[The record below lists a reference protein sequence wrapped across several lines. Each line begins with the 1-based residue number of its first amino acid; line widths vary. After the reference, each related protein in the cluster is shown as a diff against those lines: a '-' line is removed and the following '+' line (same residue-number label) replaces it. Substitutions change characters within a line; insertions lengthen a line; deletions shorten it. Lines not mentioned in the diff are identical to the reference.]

1 MKIKCV
7 FLVIIS
13 ISLLACGQ
21 QSNEDFLIGGKWVVY
36 RTLNQKGDSIS
47 FMGEVYDNRDDT
59 LEFFPKGKLNVYWI
73 DIPGEPP
80 DKSTYVFINDSL
92 LQLGNRKYFFKKIDK
107 DKMILEEYDPDLP
120 QVKSLFLREYW
131 RRIED

>member
-13 ISLLACGQ
+13 IYLLACG
-21 QSNEDFLIGGKWVVY
+21 
-36 RTLNQKGDSIS
+36 DSLS
-47 FMGEVYDNRDDT
+47 FMGDVYDNIEDT
-59 LEFFPKGKLNVYWI
+59 LEFFSGGKLNHYWI

-80 DKSTYVFINDSL
+80 NKTTYVFINDSL
-92 LQLGNRKYFFKKIDK
+92 LQLGNRKYFFKKID
-107 DKMILEEYDPDLP
+107 DNKMVLEVYYPDLP

-131 RRIED
+131 RRIEN